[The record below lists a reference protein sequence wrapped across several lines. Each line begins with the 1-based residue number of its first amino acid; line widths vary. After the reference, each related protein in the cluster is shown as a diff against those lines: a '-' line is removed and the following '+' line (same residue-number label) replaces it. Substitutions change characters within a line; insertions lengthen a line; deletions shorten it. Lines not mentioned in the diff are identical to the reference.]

1 VLIDWFTVIA
11 QAVNF
16 LILVWLL
23 KRFLYRPI
31 LKALDAREKRI
42 AAELAA
48 ADAKGLEAEKE
59 RSTFQQKNDEF
70 DQQRAMLLSRASEE
84 AQAERHRLIA
94 AARKDAD
101 DLRAK
106 RREALKQEY
115 ESLSEALTRRIGTEG
130 FAIAR
135 KALADLA
142 DTALEAHMAET
153 FIRRLRALSP
163 DERARLAQ
171 WPLAGKPL
179 AASASS
185 ERAGIVVRSTFDLP
199 AAQQHAIE
207 AALKENLNIGAP
219 VRFQTRPDMIN
230 GIELVMNG
238 HKVAWN
244 IESYLA
250 SLEEEIGRLLKSQAG
265 TGPEPG
271 IDAGRKAMKPAH
283 EKVSVLKS
291 RT

>member
-1 VLIDWFTVIA
+1 MLIDWFTVIA
-11 QAVNF
+11 QAINF

-42 AAELAA
+42 AVELAA

-115 ESLSEALTRRIGTEG
+115 ESLSETLTRRIGTEV

-142 DTALEAHMAET
+142 DTTLEAHMAET
-153 FIRRLRALSP
+153 FIRRLRTLSP

-207 AALKENLNIGAP
+207 AALKENLNIDAP

>member
-1 VLIDWFTVIA
+1 MLIDWFTVIA
-11 QAVNF
+11 QAINF

-106 RREALKQEY
+106 RKEALKQEY
-115 ESLSEALTRRIGTEG
+115 ESLSETLTRRIGTEV

-142 DTALEAHMAET
+142 DTTLEAHMAEI
-153 FIRRLRALSP
+153 FIRRLRTLSP

-207 AALKENLNIGAP
+207 AALKENLNIDAP

-271 IDAGRKAMKPAH
+271 IDADRKAMKPAH

>member
-1 VLIDWFTVIA
+1 
-11 QAVNF
+11 
-16 LILVWLL
+16 
-23 KRFLYRPI
+23 
-31 LKALDAREKRI
+31 
-42 AAELAA
+42 
-48 ADAKGLEAEKE
+48 LEAEKE

-142 DTALEAHMAET
+142 DTTLEAHMAET

>member
-142 DTALEAHMAET
+142 DTTLEAHMAET
-153 FIRRLRALSP
+153 LIRRLRALSP

>member
-11 QAVNF
+11 QAINF

-70 DQQRAMLLSRASEE
+70 DQQRATLLSRASEE

-106 RREALKQEY
+106 RKEALKQEY
-115 ESLSEALTRRIGTEG
+115 DSLSETLTRRIGTEV

-142 DTALEAHMAET
+142 DTTLEAHMAET

-238 HKVAWN
+238 HKVAWT

>member
-1 VLIDWFTVIA
+1 MLIDWFTVIA
-11 QAVNF
+11 QAINF

-106 RREALKQEY
+106 RKEALKQEY
-115 ESLSEALTRRIGTEG
+115 ESLSEALTRRIGTEV

-142 DTALEAHMAET
+142 DTTLEAHMAET
-153 FIRRLRALSP
+153 FIRRLRTLSP

-207 AALKENLNIGAP
+207 AALKENLNIDAP